1 MLQQYNIDNKEYISM
16 DDYVFDGTKWV
27 SINDMIDFIEL
38 SVWDSTL
45 MDGLDDLEYW
55 NEKEIIN

>member
-1 MLQQYNIDNKEYISM
+1 MLEKWIYNNKEYISI

-27 SINDMIDFIEL
+27 SVNDMIDFIEL

-45 MDGLDDLEYW
+45 MDGLDGEYW
-55 NEKEIIN
+55 NEKELID

>member
-1 MLQQYNIDNKEYISM
+1 MEYISI
-16 DDYVFDGTKWV
+16 DDYVFDGNKWV

-45 MDGLDDLEYW
+45 MDGLDGEYW
-55 NEKEIIN
+55 NEKELID

>member
-1 MLQQYNIDNKEYISM
+1 MLGKWTFDNKEYISI

-38 SVWDSTL
+38 SVWDTTL
-45 MDGLDDLEYW
+45 MDGLDGEYW
-55 NEKEIIN
+55 NEKELID